1 MDWGVTL
8 GKGVIISYP
17 EVNYIKTSVCVYPL
31 ELENSLKTELC
42 IGDISRIL
50 NVVKKFQNYFFSK
63 KVYNPKDI
71 KKCHVRFLWAA
82 LNIMKEIDLLDY
94 KRVDQQVILHKIMNA
109 RSQNELESIVTDFFE
124 KIKFKQEEG
133 LQQENL
139 TVKRVKSMIHE
150 YYQSGITLE
159 EIAQKLDVTPEYL
172 SSLFHRSVGQTFT
185 NYMKDYRIGKAKE
198 LLIGTPMKLF
208 EIAQAV
214 GYTDGKYFS
223 KVFKEREGCLPAQYR
238 RMHK

>member
-1 MDWGVTL
+1 MTRYVSNVAIFQHQYDQYIRITDNC
-8 GKGVIISYP
+8 GKN
-17 EVNYIKTSVCVYPL
+17 EFFL
-31 ELENSLKTELC
+31 LQTE
-42 IGDISRIL
+42 
-50 NVVKKFQNYFFSK
+50 SK
-63 KVYNPKDI
+63 RLPGFRPRAD
-71 KKCHVRFLWAA
+71 
-82 LNIMKEIDLLDY
+82 
-94 KRVDQQVILHKIMNA
+94 
-109 RSQNELESIVTDFFE
+109 
-124 KIKFKQEEG
+124 
-133 LQQENL
+133 L